1 MPVRVY
7 QPTSAGRRNS
17 SVLDFSHLTKG
28 KRREK
33 VLTERLADR
42 AGRNA
47 LGHITSRFRGG
58 GARRMY
64 RKVDFRRDKD
74 GVPAVVAAI
83 EYDPN
88 RTADLALLHYV
99 DGEKRYI
106 LAPKGLA
113 VGMKVLSGTRCEP
126 DVGNAMP
133 LEAIPLGLQ
142 VHNVELQPG
151 RGGQIARA
159 AGRSCQL
166 MARDGEYAVLVMPS
180 GEMRK
185 VKSVCRATIGEV
197 GNADWQNI
205 RWGKAGRVRYMGRR
219 PHNRGTSQNPVTHP
233 MGGGE
238 GRTGGGRHPCSPT
251 GKLAK
256 GGKTRR
262 GKARSNQFI
271 LRRRPPGKH
280 VAVGSGS

>member
-1 MPVRVY
+1 MPIKVY
-7 QPTSAGRRNS
+7 KPTSAGRRNS
-17 SVLDFSHLTKG
+17 SVLDFSHLTRG

-33 VLTERLADR
+33 SLTTRRHDK
-42 AGRNA
+42 AGKNCV
-47 LGHITSRFRGG
+47 GHTTSRFRGG
-58 GARRMY
+58 GARKMY

-88 RTADLALLHYV
+88 RTADLALLHYA

-113 VGMKVLSGTRCEP
+113 VGGKVMSGPRCEP
-126 DVGNAMP
+126 DVGNAMA
-133 LEAIPLGLQ
+133 LDAIPLGLQ

-151 RGGQIARA
+151 RGGQLARS

-166 MARDGEYAVLVMPS
+166 MARDGDYAVVVMPS

-185 VKSVCRATIGEV
+185 ILSRCRATIGEV
-197 GNADWQNI
+197 GNADWQNV
-205 RWGKAGRVRYMGRR
+205 RWGKAGRRRYLGRR
-219 PHNRGTSQNPVTHP
+219 PHNRGTSQNPVSHP

-251 GKLAK
+251 GLLSK

-280 VAVGSGS
+280 VAVGSGT